1 MTVTKTLLAAAV
13 GLGALAGTPM
23 TASAFI
29 ACTGNVCW
37 HVLDRHQYPRE
48 SRVIIHED
56 NWKPRA
62 RARIEF
68 REHEGRGYWRG
79 RDWREF

>member
-1 MTVTKTLLAAAV
+1 MNKPLIGAVVGAGLLAFSAS
-13 GLGALAGTPM
+13 GALAAM
-23 TASAFI
+23 
-29 ACTGNVCW
+29 ACNGNVCW
-37 HVLDRHQYPRE
+37 HVTDRHQYPRDA
-48 SRVIIHED
+48 RVIIHED